1 MLKCLHDGRNKY
13 MMEKEEKQKIL
24 LQRERNLDQA
34 LSLLRERKKTDISYD
49 VSCILNF
56 IEDLYDVSVYG
67 VDDLW
72 SLIIQQGK

>member
-1 MLKCLHDGRNKY
+1 MAK
-13 MMEKEEKQKIL
+13 MTEKEMETIL
-24 LQRERNLDQA
+24 RRERNLDQA